1 MGHGLDIH
9 RQDRAGTAHPD
20 GVVELLH
27 LSARL
32 AELVGDGFQ
41 MLGDHI
47 LDQHIAAGGSSCYH
61 IGTGFDL
68 IGNDGIVGAVHHIHA
83 VDLDDIGAGAADI
96 RAHGVEEVCQIHNMR
111 LLGNIFH
118 DGNTLGLDRCQHY
131 IDGSAHRYHIKVDV
145 FAPELLAVHGHHA
158 IVHRYIGA
166 QGLEALDML
175 VNGAH
180 TAEVAAA
187 GQRYIGPSAA
197 AQQRAQEIIGGTQ
210 GLCQLMGNH
219 RFPMWVVSISTVVLS
234 SRRTLAPRSRRIL
247 RSAVTSLILG
257 IFSMTQTSRAR
268 TVAGM
273 IATTAFFAP
282 LIVTSPLRT
291 APPVTTYFSIPILSC
306 IV

>member
-1 MGHGLDIH
+1 
-9 RQDRAGTAHPD
+9 
-20 GVVELLH
+20 
-27 LSARL
+27 
-32 AELVGDGFQ
+32 

-111 LLGNIFH
+111 FLGNIFH
-118 DGNTLGLDRCQHY
+118 DGDTLGLDRCQHH

-145 FAPELLAVHGHHA
+145 LAPELLAVHGHHA

-219 RFPMWVVSISTVVLS
+219 RFPDVGGIDLHSGFVQQAHLGAQIPQDIEKRGDIADIGDIFNDTDIPCQNS
-234 SRRTLAPRSRRIL
+234 SRNDRHHRIL
-247 RSAVTSLILG
+247 CAADRDLALEDRASGNYILFHSHSLLYCIVLVFYYPSAVGCS
-257 IFSMTQTSRAR
+257 FP
-268 TVAGM
+268 
-273 IATTAFFAP
+273 AP
-282 LIVTSPLRT
+282 AENHQNFLFGPD
-291 APPVTTYFSIPILSC
+291 
-306 IV
+306 